1 MDEHGVKHVF
11 FATDL
16 VEGNMPELD
25 ASNPATTLPLMR
37 PEHRQQVVEG
47 AEEVSHLIREDHNPI
62 VLSSHLLHAGG
73 DKIVRATRRRQG
85 SGHSRPCA
93 IRTRPHDS
101 QEHGESQLEDAPLG
115 TRQCPETR

>member
-1 MDEHGVKHVF
+1 MDEHGLKHVF

-25 ASNPATTLPLMR
+25 ASNPATTLPRMC

-47 AEEVSHLIREDHNPI
+47 AEEVSHLIREDRNPM
-62 VLSSHLLHAGG
+62 AT
-73 DKIVRATRRRQG
+73 RATRRRQG

-101 QEHGESQLEDAPLG
+101 QEHGESQLEDAPLR
-115 TRQCPETR
+115 TRQCSAT

>member
-1 MDEHGVKHVF
+1 MDQHVF

-16 VEGNMPELD
+16 VEGIMPELD

-47 AEEVSHLIREDHNPI
+47 EVWHLIREDLNPI

-73 DKIVRATRRRQG
+73 DKIVAKNSTVHVLRVFADKGRAAILDRELLVRGQG
-85 SGHSRPCA
+85 DH
-93 IRTRPHDS
+93 
-101 QEHGESQLEDAPLG
+101 E
-115 TRQCPETR
+115 